1 MPIPESQLMSLSLY
15 NRHFLITSLVA
26 LTALD
31 CQKEPSADPS
41 QGTSAGTLPSA
52 TPVVPAAAATES
64 DKTSADPPRADD
76 SPEIATGAAAASAA
90 PAANDRSPKYKATAP
105 AAGKNIQGTK
115 RSGDG
120 FATWLEGTGP
130 FVVGKNSSLRAVLAS
145 KKPYK
150 CNEEYP
156 YKLKLQANP
165 QLGLT
170 ESTIRGMKISGANAQ
185 LNIPVVPKTAGKTT
199 LRGKLYFSVCTDDRC
214 LIERQDISLALNVE

>member
-26 LTALD
+26 LTALA

-90 PAANDRSPKYKATAP
+90 RLANCL
-105 AAGKNIQGTK
+105 NI
-115 RSGDG
+115 
-120 FATWLEGTGP
+120 F
-130 FVVGKNSSLRAVLAS
+130 SSLLAFD
-145 KKPYK
+145 
-150 CNEEYP
+150 
-156 YKLKLQANP
+156 Q
-165 QLGLT
+165 QTLGAGRNHAR
-170 ESTIRGMKISGANAQ
+170 IGMKCGNCMI
-185 LNIPVVPKTAGKTT
+185 L
-199 LRGKLYFSVCTDDRC
+199 
-214 LIERQDISLALNVE
+214 